1 MNSGLAVRGG
11 VPNSGPAPTAPERA
25 LEPVTR
31 RYRPDA
37 AALDELVEALYQLLV
52 NAPGDPQTTTPT
64 PVDSACLSAPH
75 E

>member
-1 MNSGLAVRGG
+1 MNVPIGQDVQAHPVSGT
-11 VPNSGPAPTAPERA
+11 SAPERR

-37 AALDELVEALYQLLV
+37 TALDELVEALYQLLMD
-52 NAPGDPQTTTPT
+52 APGDPANAKSA